1 MIKIWEGL
9 DNKNLSKKNNLI
21 MFKAILKLS
30 NLRRIG
36 EKLKKNYFQRA
47 LEHLKK
53 NYKFPLLEKKDIY
66 NRVKKLTNALEINE
80 KINCDLISN
89 RTILIRKS

>member
-1 MIKIWEGL
+1 
-9 DNKNLSKKNNLI
+9 

-30 NLRRIG
+30 NLRRLG
-36 EKLKKNYFQRA
+36 VKLKKLFPSRFGA
-47 LEHLKK
+47 FKE

>member
-1 MIKIWEGL
+1 
-9 DNKNLSKKNNLI
+9 

-30 NLRRIG
+30 NLRRLGGKIKK
-36 EKLKKNYFQRA
+36 KLFPSRFGAFK
-47 LEHLKK
+47 E